1 MFWIAMNEQLDIEQ
15 KTRLT
20 LSQHLAFKAA
30 CSDLGIKQ
38 ADVMRALILQFLRDH
53 HANTALQS
61 IGLKSTARADTE

>member
-1 MFWIAMNEQLDIEQ
+1 MSDPLDIEQ

-30 CSDLGIKQ
+30 CADIGIKQ

-53 HANTALQS
+53 HANTALHAVG
-61 IGLKSTARADTE
+61 IGATARADTE